1 MAVYTIPIVTT
12 AERLGY
18 TPISGE
24 HIYDED
30 LEEVF
35 FGDGSTVGG
44 LSLIGATGPQGP
56 PGTLTEVKDDTSPQ
70 LGGFL
75 DPNGNYVGS
84 DQGVDLSSASP
95 LIIGTD
101 GDYFDVTGALSF
113 ADMTVAANRFFILQF
128 DAILTITNGAPIVIP
143 GGVNFT
149 TSPGDQLLC
158 FSIAPNTV
166 RIVGFAKA
174 DGTPIAIDISKDLSP
189 QLGGFLD
196 PDGNYIGSDKGGN
209 LASSSPL
216 IIGIDGDYFNVTG
229 TTDFDS
235 MTVAANRDFQLEFD
249 GVLTITNGA
258 SIVIPGGGNFITS
271 PGDIINCK
279 STATDVVRIIGI
291 AVDTSPRLNG
301 PLNGQDFEVSKVN
314 LKDYGEITNIIG
326 SIGGGTQDIDLELG
340 NNVTATVDTSTT
352 TFTFSNPT
360 VSGSVAGLTLLLT
373 NGGSQTV
380 NWPVSVK
387 WPGGVVPILTTSG
400 VDILV
405 FLTFDGGTTW
415 YGTIAITDAQ

>member
-56 PGTLTEVKDDTSPQ
+56 PGTLTEVKDDLSPQ

-84 DQGVDLSSASP
+84 DQGSDLPSASP
-95 LIIGTD
+95 LVIGTD
-101 GDYFDVTGALSF
+101 GDYFDVTGTTGF
-113 ADMTVAANRFFILQF
+113 AVMTVAANRFFMLQF
-128 DAILTITNGAPIVIP
+128 DAILTVTNGGSIIIP
-143 GGVNFT
+143 GGVNFI
-149 TSPGDQLLC
+149 TSPGDQFLC

-166 RIVGFAKA
+166 RILAGTKA

-189 QLGGFLD
+189 QF
-196 PDGNYIGSDKGGN
+196 
-209 LASSSPL
+209 
-216 IIGIDGDYFNVTG
+216 
-229 TTDFDS
+229 
-235 MTVAANRDFQLEFD
+235 
-249 GVLTITNGA
+249 GA
-258 SIVIPGGGNFITS
+258 S
-271 PGDIINCK
+271 
-279 STATDVVRIIGI
+279 
-291 AVDTSPRLNG
+291 VD
-301 PLNGQDFEVSKVN
+301 GQDFEVSKVN
-314 LKDYGEITNIIG
+314 LKDYGETTNVIG
-326 SIGGGTQDIDLELG
+326 NIGGGTQDIDLELG

-360 VSGSVAGLTLLLT
+360 ASGSVTGLTLKLV

-380 NWPVSVK
+380 NWPGSVD
-387 WPGGVVPILTTSG
+387 WPSGIVPTLTISG
-400 VDILV
+400 TDILM
-405 FLTFDGGTTW
+405 FITFDGGIIW
-415 YGTIAITDAQ
+415 HGTMAIADSK

>member
-1 MAVYTIPIVTT
+1 LEVEDFNMAVYTIPIVTT

-30 LEEVF
+30 LKEVF
-35 FGDGSTVGG
+35 FGDGSTAGG
-44 LSLIGATGPQGP
+44 LSLIGATGPPGP
-56 PGTLTEVKDDTSPQ
+56 PGTLTEVKDDLSPQ

-75 DPNGNYVGS
+75 DPDGNYVGS
-84 DQGVDLSSASP
+84 DQGGDLSSASP
-95 LIIGTD
+95 LVIGTD
-101 GDYFDVTGALSF
+101 GDSFDVTGTTSF
-113 ADMTVAANRFFILQF
+113 AAMTVAANRFFILQF
-128 DAILTITNGAPIVIP
+128 DAILTITNGGSIIIP
-143 GGVNFT
+143 GGVNFI
-149 TSPGDQLLC
+149 TSPGDQFMC

-166 RIVGFAKA
+166 RILAGTKA

-196 PDGNYIGSDKGGN
+196 PDGNYIGSDKGGD

-229 TTDFDS
+229 TTGFAS
-235 MTVAANRDFQLEFD
+235 MTVSANRDFQLEFD

-258 SIVIPGGGNFITS
+258 SIVIPGGGNFVTS

-291 AVDTSPRLNG
+291 AVDTLPRLNG

-314 LKDYGEITNIIG
+314 FKDYGETTNIIG

-340 NNVTATVDTSTT
+340 NNEI
-352 TFTFSNPT
+352 
-360 VSGSVAGLTLLLT
+360 G
-373 NGGSQTV
+373 Q
-380 NWPVSVK
+380 W
-387 WPGGVVPILTTSG
+387 W
-400 VDILV
+400 
-405 FLTFDGGTTW
+405 
-415 YGTIAITDAQ
+415 ITDRELA